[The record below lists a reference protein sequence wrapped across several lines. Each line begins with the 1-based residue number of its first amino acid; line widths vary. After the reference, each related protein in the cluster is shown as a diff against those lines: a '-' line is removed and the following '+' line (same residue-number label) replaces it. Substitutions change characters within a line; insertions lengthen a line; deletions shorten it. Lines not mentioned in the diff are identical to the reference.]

1 VKVNGFRIELGEI
14 EKALMQHESVAS
26 AALAVHNN
34 TICAYIVKKQS
45 CVDSSEVVFSS
56 LREMCKAVLTDY
68 MIPKHFMEL
77 AALPLSSNGKL
88 QREKLPPPRST
99 NTGAEGGVG
108 ADANRKLVTPSSE
121 LEKMVRATFSK
132 VLGIDEATICCR
144 DDTFFSLGGNSITA
158 IRLIFQLRKQ
168 VACVLSVQDLFNH
181 PTVLGLTSVIIQA
194 ASSPAN
200 SGESA
205 QSRIYVIRL
214 KRGDVGKPPIILIN
228 PAGASGAW
236 YALFVD
242 CKIAILFVI
251 SCGLFMLIFQLL
263 RVRLSH

>member
-1 VKVNGFRIELGEI
+1 
-14 EKALMQHESVAS
+14 
-26 AALAVHNN
+26 
-34 TICAYIVKKQS
+34 
-45 CVDSSEVVFSS
+45 VDSSEVVFSS

-88 QREKLPPPRST
+88 QREKLPPPRSG
-99 NTGAEGGVG
+99 NSGEGAVG
-108 ADANRKLVTPSSE
+108 TDANRKLVAPSSE

-132 VLGIDEATICCR
+132 VLGIDESTICCR

-181 PTVLGLTSVIIQA
+181 PTVSGLTAVIIQA
-194 ASSPAN
+194 ASSPTNQA
-200 SGESA
+200 ESA
-205 QSRIYVIRL
+205 QPKIYVIRL
-214 KRGDVGKPPIILIN
+214 KRGDVAKPPIILIN

-236 YALFVD
+236 
-242 CKIAILFVI
+242 
-251 SCGLFMLIFQLL
+251 
-263 RVRLSH
+263 